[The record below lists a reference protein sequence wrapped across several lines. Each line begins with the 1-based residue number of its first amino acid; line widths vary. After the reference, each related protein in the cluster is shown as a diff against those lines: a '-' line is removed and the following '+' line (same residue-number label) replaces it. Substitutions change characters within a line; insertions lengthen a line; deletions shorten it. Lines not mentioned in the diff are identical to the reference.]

1 MRRKNVEED
10 MEHEL
15 LPNIP
20 IGEDEFV
27 GEVVVATVTDDA
39 TDELDILLGKSF
51 DVDRIVSRVHE
62 PSRTPI
68 DFAKL
73 ASVEDL
79 ESFDA
84 SENILDDVETPEI
97 PTYVAP
103 PQRVEK
109 GALDHELRKAA
120 RKPATLTAWIK
131 AELARGSKIEDLVAH
146 ARASDEVVARDIE
159 GCYLMM
165 NEPAPT
171 DED

>member
-1 MRRKNVEED
+1 MNVEED

-51 DVDRIVSRVHE
+51 DIDRVVSRVHE

-68 DFAKL
+68 DFSARE
-73 ASVEDL
+73 SVEDR

-84 SENILDDVETPEI
+84 SENILDDIATPEI
-97 PTYVAP
+97 PTYVP

-120 RKPATLTAWIK
+120 RKPKTLTAWIRS
-131 AELARGSKIEDLVAH
+131 ELARGRTVDELVAH
-146 ARASDEVVARDIE
+146 AEKSDPIVARDIR
-159 GCYLMM
+159 GCALLMDDS
-165 NEPAPT
+165 EYQG
-171 DED
+171 EE